1 MIPAVVRLRTYLSGL
16 PYQAMYGSRS
26 MAGEVPVREAYSRS
40 LTKGL
45 TPESVNALCSAGVD
59 WLWVEGA
66 STEITAPL
74 AFVNENVSIHR
85 LTDSECAQ

>member
-1 MIPAVVRLRTYLSGL
+1 
-16 PYQAMYGSRS
+16 
-26 MAGEVPVREAYSRS
+26 MAGEVPVRDAHSRN

-66 STEITAPL
+66 LTEISAPVVF
-74 AFVNENVSIHR
+74 ANEGVTVYR
-85 LTDSECAQ
+85 LTGSECA

>member
-1 MIPAVVRLRTYLSGL
+1 
-16 PYQAMYGSRS
+16 
-26 MAGEVPVREAYSRS
+26 MADEVPVRDAYSRS

-45 TPESVNALCSAGVD
+45 TTESANALCSAGVD

-66 STEITAPL
+66 STEITAPV
-74 AFVNENVSIHR
+74 AFVNESVSIHR